1 MSASSI
7 FTSFLK
13 SLQTSSN
20 GELLECIEE
29 GFRQVMLESIND
41 KFLFKSVFMVGGPGS
56 GKSYITDSMFSGQ
69 PVVVVNSDNIYETLL
84 TRHNLPFLIDPSNV
98 KIYNK
103 QMEVRNSAIDMTSER
118 MKKWANG
125 MLPLVIDGTGRN
137 YDRISYQKRALND
150 AGYDTSMIFINT
162 SLDVA
167 LQRVFNRKRKLPS
180 SFVMDAWQA
189 VQNNMG
195 KFQNLFSSDGFK
207 IVDNT
212 NELSGRSKDQF
223 EDYLMRLSMKILNEP
238 LKNKR
243 GIEIIR
249 LMQGT
254 GKKYLSDNEDEKPKI
269 YF

>member
-29 GFRQVMLESIND
+29 GFRHVMLESIND
-41 KFLFKSVFMVGGPGS
+41 KFLFKYVFLAGGPGS
-56 GKSYITDSMFSGQ
+56 GKSYITNSMFSGQ
-69 PVVVVNSDNIYETLL
+69 PVVIVNSDDIFETLL
-84 TRHNLPFLIDPSNV
+84 TRHNLPFHIDSSNV
-98 KIYNK
+98 EIYDK
-103 QMEVRNSAIDMTSER
+103 QMEVRNSAIDMTYER
-118 MKKWANG
+118 MEKWVNG

-137 YDRISYQKRALND
+137 FDRISYQKRALND
-150 AGYDTSMIFINT
+150 VGYDTYMIFINT

-167 LQRVFNRKRKLPS
+167 LQRVFNRERKLSS
-180 SFVMDAWQA
+180 SFVIDTWQA

-195 KFQNLFSSDGFK
+195 RFQDLFSSDGFK

-212 NELSGRSKDQF
+212 NELSGRSKEQF
-223 EDYLMRLSMKILNEP
+223 EDYLMRLSMKILHEP

-243 GIEIIR
+243 GREIIR
-249 LMQGT
+249 LMQET
-254 GKKYLSDNEDEKPKI
+254 GKKYLSDVEGEKKK
-269 YF
+269 F